1 MNDFRSIVT
10 LTLNPAIDKSADVE
24 SVAPEDKLRCSRPS
38 YDPGGGGINV
48 TRALAKL
55 GGDSTAVYQKGGPM
69 GDMLELLLEKENV
82 RGVPVVTEN
91 WTRENFVAYETSTGD
106 QYRFGMPG
114 PEFLENEWQDVLDMF
129 QEANGVD
136 ILVASGS
143 LPPGVPGDFYARL
156 ARVARSKGM
165 RFVVDTSGAALGHAL
180 DEGAFLVKPNLREL
194 KILTGREDVEEF
206 VEEAASGL
214 VRDGKAEVVA
224 VSLGAAGLMLATK
237 HGTARIPAPTVK
249 VRSKVGAGDSTVA
262 GMVLG
267 FHRGMEPL
275 EAAQLGAACGAAAV
289 MTPGT
294 ELCRHEDAF
303 RLFEK
308 LKKRMET

>member
-1 MNDFRSIVT
+1 MKDFKSIVT
-10 LTLNPAIDKSADVE
+10 LTMNPAIDKSADVQ
-24 SVAPEDKLRCSRPS
+24 SVAPEDKLRCGRPS
-38 YDPGGGGINV
+38 FDPGGGGINV

-55 GGDSTAVYQKGGPM
+55 GGDSTAVYQKGGPI
-69 GDMLELLLEKENV
+69 GDMLEMLLDKEHV
-82 RGVPVVTEN
+82 RGLAVPTAN
-91 WTRENFVAYETSTGD
+91 WTRENFTAYEVSTGD

-114 PEFLENEWQDVLDMF
+114 AEFSEDEWQGVLDIF
-129 QEANGVD
+129 QKARGVD

-143 LPPGVPGDFYARL
+143 LPPGVPADFYARL
-156 ARVARSKGM
+156 ARIARTQGM
-165 RFVVDTSGAALGHAL
+165 RFVVDTSGKALEHAL
-180 DEGAFLVKPNLREL
+180 DEGVFLVKPNLREL
-194 KILTGREDVEEF
+194 AVLTGHTNVEEH
-206 VEEAASGL
+206 VDEAASGL

-224 VSLGAAGLMLATK
+224 VSLGAAGLFLATAD
-237 HGTARIPAPTVK
+237 GTSRIPAPTVK

-267 FHRGMEPL
+267 IHRGMEPF

-294 ELCRHEDAF
+294 ELCRKEDAF

-308 LKKRMET
+308 LKESGET